1 MGETIAKPGNNP
13 KLDALRAAMG
23 AAAHSGGTGVDAFLV
38 PSEDPH
44 MSEYAPDCDNRRA
57 FISGFDGSAGTA
69 VITTS
74 EAALWT
80 DGRYFLQ
87 AEQQLGPGWR
97 LMKGG
102 VPGTPEIS
110 EWLIATLPKG
120 ARVGIDPFLHT
131 MESARKLGK
140 DLAAKGLT
148 LVPLFSGNLVD
159 GVWGD
164 TRPAPPAG
172 KIEVHAM
179 EWAGASVKDKV
190 ESLSKEVKTAGADSL
205 LVTMLDEIAWCVNL
219 RGADVECNPVFVS
232 YLLLK
237 EGKLTLYVDSKKLT
251 PEAEQ
256 HLRESEVEVKAY
268 EQLLEDIKVLAA
280 GGGKIAMDPAKVSY
294 AVERAA
300 LDAAAKG
307 TKRKVDGEEVAG
319 KAEIPVVEATSPIS
333 MAKAIKNE
341 AEMKGM
347 VEAHLRDGVAVAKFL
362 CFLEEQMAAGATLTE
377 VDVDTHI
384 TGLRAK
390 QAGFKQPSFPT
401 IAGEGPNGAVI
412 HYRAAEG
419 TCRTVT
425 TDSMLLIDS
434 GGQYDC
440 GTTDVTRTVHTGT
453 PSAHQIATFTAV
465 LKGNIALTTAVFP
478 PGTPGIAIDAMAR
491 APLWAMGLNYRH
503 GTGHGVG
510 AALNVHEGP
519 HSIST
524 RYWNT
529 TPLKTG
535 MIVSNE
541 PGYYEDGAF
550 GIRIEHLL
558 QIVDAQTEHR
568 FGDETYMTFLPL
580 TLIPIQR
587 KLIDTT
593 QLLPHEVAWIDGYH
607 ARVWEEIS
615 PRLADDPKTTAW
627 LQEATAPLST

>member
-1 MGETIAKPGNNP
+1 MATTDTGVKPGSNP
-13 KLDALRAAMG
+13 KLDSMRSAMSAA
-23 AAAHSGGTGVDAFLV
+23 GVDAFLV

-57 FISGFDGSAGTA
+57 FISEFDGSAGTA
-69 VITTS
+69 VVTTS

-102 VPGTPEIS
+102 VPGTPEVS
-110 EWLIATLPKG
+110 EWLIKTLPSG
-120 ARVGIDPFLHT
+120 GRVGIDPFLHT
-131 MESARKLGK
+131 MESARKLSK
-140 DLAAKGLT
+140 ELSAKGLS
-148 LVPLFSGNLVD
+148 LVPIFSGNLVD
-159 GVWGD
+159 TVWGEE
-164 TRPAPPAG
+164 RPAAPKGA
-172 KIEVHAM
+172 IEVHPL

-190 ESLSKEVKTAGADSL
+190 ERLNKEVEEAGGDTL

-232 YLLLK
+232 YLLLR
-237 EGKLTLYVDSKKLT
+237 EGKLTLYVDGDKLSL
-251 PEAEQ
+251 EAAA
-256 HLRESEVEVKAY
+256 HLKESEVEVKAY
-268 EQLLEDIKVLAA
+268 ETLVDDVKALASSGA
-280 GGGKIAMDPAKVSY
+280 KIVMDPAKVSY
-294 AVERAA
+294 AIERAA
-300 LDAAAKG
+300 VEAAEAGKG
-307 TKRKVDGEEVAG
+307 QKRKANGDEVAG
-319 KAEIPVVEATSPIS
+319 GEGGSAVVEATSPIA

-341 AEMKGM
+341 AEMRGM
-347 VEAHLRDGVAVAKFL
+347 VEAHLRDGVALATFL
-362 CFLEEQMAAGATLTE
+362 CFLEEQMAAGATMTE
-377 VDVDTHI
+377 VEVDRHI

-390 QAGFKQPSFPT
+390 QGGFKQPSFPT

-419 TCRTVT
+419 SCRTVT
-425 TDSMLLIDS
+425 PDSMLLIDS
-434 GGQYDC
+434 GGQYEC
-440 GTTDVTRTVHTGT
+440 GTTDVTRTLHTGSPT
-453 PSAHQIATFTAV
+453 AHQIATFTAV
-465 LKGNIALTTAVFP
+465 LKGNIALSTAVFP
-478 PGTPGIAIDAMAR
+478 PGTPGIAIDALAR
-491 APLWAMGLNYRH
+491 APLWSMGLNYRH

-558 QIVDAQTEHR
+558 QIVDAPTAHQ
-568 FGDETYMTFLPL
+568 FGGETFMTFDVL
-580 TLIPIQR
+580 TLIPIQK
-587 KLIDTT
+587 KLIDVAK
-593 QLLPHEVAWIDGYH
+593 LLPHEVAWIDSYH
-607 ARVWEEIS
+607 ARVWDSIS
-615 PRLADDPKTTAW
+615 PRLADDTKTSAW
-627 LQEATAPLST
+627 LREATLPLSI